1 MPGGFGLIARLFEG
15 GLAGFDAMRGVGF
28 SLCLW
33 SATRAS
39 CCRSG
44 SGRPTA
50 ARRRWLL
57 LRASMERAH
66 TIGARQMFLEVAV
79 DNLPAQQLY
88 LEHGF
93 EQVGTRP
100 DYYHRQNG
108 QRMAAH
114 TMRCDLRER
123 WGNWPS
129 LPAA

>member
-1 MPGGFGLIARLFEG
+1 MTSTTRRNGYRLLARSVAVL
-15 GLAGFDAMRGVGF
+15 LLTVVVVAGY
-28 SLCLW
+28 
-33 SATRAS
+33 
-39 CCRSG
+39 
-44 SGRPTA
+44 
-50 ARRRWLL
+50 L

-66 TIGARQMFLEVAV
+66 TIGARQMLLEVAV

-114 TMRCDLRER
+114 TMRCDLER